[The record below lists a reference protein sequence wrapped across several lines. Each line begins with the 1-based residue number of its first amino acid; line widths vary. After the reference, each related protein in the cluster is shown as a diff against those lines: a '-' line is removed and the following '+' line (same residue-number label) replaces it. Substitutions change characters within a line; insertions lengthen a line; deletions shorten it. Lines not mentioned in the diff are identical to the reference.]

1 MGCLRRSGRD
11 SWQKSNLGYV
21 RAKKMQVEY
30 IWAFKIIPRD
40 QQRKKQIYPEMGILK
55 KGRWSQQKPRKI
67 ITVIINV
74 SGQGSPLEILLA
86 IKNFSR
92 VDFSFCEMCHC
103 RWCLHYLHRWSWPA
117 RGLPLEPPTTPLLR
131 SATPASKAW
140 SWVFLSRILFILAL
154 PFPFGLVWT
163 LCKLFWER
171 VALFEDVGDLSPRM
185 VHPFFDAE
193 EVVGTSD
200 HLTAATR
207 SR

>member
-1 MGCLRRSGRD
+1 
-11 SWQKSNLGYV
+11 
-21 RAKKMQVEY
+21 MQAEY
-30 IWAFKIIPRD
+30 IWALKIITRD
-40 QQRKKQIYPEMGILK
+40 QQRKKQIYPEMEILK

-171 VALFEDVGDLSPRM
+171 VALLRMLVTYHLGWCIHFLTLKRSWEPRIIWRPLLALDSREGRKQQDLIEMRSSP
-185 VHPFFDAE
+185 
-193 EVVGTSD
+193 
-200 HLTAATR
+200 
-207 SR
+207 